1 MTAKKS
7 TAKTKTPAKGKTS
20 RAKAK
25 PGDKRLG
32 NKSSVGNK
40 YWMNRLYNRG
50 PSKKYSNPDDLWDA
64 CVDYF
69 KWAEDNPLIEER
81 LFSYQ
86 GETHTGTITKMR
98 AMTIRELC
106 LHINIDPTTWHSYRS
121 LKDVSRITT
130 RVDDIIYTQK
140 LTGAAA
146 DLLNPNIIAR
156 ELGLKDANIHEI
168 SGPGGE
174 PIQTITSEMTAKE
187 ATEIYRR
194 EVEGDR

>member
-7 TAKTKTPAKGKTS
+7 TAKTKTPAKGKTT

-32 NKSSVGNK
+32 SKSWTK
-40 YWMNRLYNRG
+40 RLYHRG
-50 PSKKYSNPDDLWDA
+50 PPKKYSTPEKLWDA
-64 CVDYF
+64 CVAYF
-69 KWAEDNPLIEER
+69 EWAEDNPLTEEKI
-81 LFSYQ
+81 FSFQ
-86 GETHTGTITKMR
+86 GETHTGSITKMR
-98 AMTIRELC
+98 AMTLRELC
-106 LHINIDPTTWHSYRS
+106 LYINIDPKTWASYRTC
-121 LKDVSRITT
+121 KDVLPITK
-130 RVDDIIYTQK
+130 RVEDIIYTQK
-140 LTGAAA
+140 FTGAAA